1 MGVVCRIDRLK
12 PVTHRIIPKVICMA
26 NDKKSKTASNP
37 TQCVAAT
44 ASEAREYSP
53 APLKVDKPQK
63 NPTDPV
69 DINYAKRFLP

>member
-1 MGVVCRIDRLK
+1 MGLVSRIDQLK
-12 PVTHRIIPKVICMA
+12 PVTHRIIPEVICMA
-26 NDKKSKTASNP
+26 DDKKPKTASNP

-63 NPTDPV
+63 TPTDPV
-69 DINYAKRFLP
+69 DIDYAKRFLP